1 MTEVCRYVS
10 RYTIVQFKYLY
21 TIYIYDL
28 DQIQYKVVLLYFDTK
43 PKVLAL
49 LKVKYKIH

>member
-10 RYTIVQFKYLY
+10 RYTIVQFKHLY

-28 DQIQYKVVLLYFDTK
+28 DQIQSKVMLLYFDTK
-43 PKVLAL
+43 PKC
-49 LKVKYKIH
+49 